1 MAAEN
6 DGRPSKR
13 AILTGYVRDRACP
26 RSTDCAL
33 LRRGPPWHISRA
45 HGRNRTSGPVFSGF
59 RKPLREWSLL
69 NILQK
74 YVLREWLWT
83 FLAVVTVLLIVMVAL
98 TFGEILNDIAGG
110 RVPPGLLGLLMLLR
124 VPDVLNNI
132 VPLAVFIAVIWGLG
146 RLYRDQEMAVMRASG
161 FGWTM
166 LLRPL
171 YNLVLPIA
179 AIVLVSSLFIAPG
192 AADFQQRRLEEAYR
206 TAAEWGLQTG
216 QFHVL
221 RGGDTVLYVESV
233 EPDGRTLNN
242 IFIQQRRD
250 EREQV
255 WIASKGYYWL
265 DGESGVRYLTLENG
279 QITEGSPGALD
290 FGVIRF
296 GRNDLR
302 LPQIESRGSNEAIEA
317 RASRAMLFSSQPEE
331 VAELQF
337 RVSPA
342 IAVLILGLL
351 AIPLAHSAPREG
363 RGGRVLL
370 GMLAYAVYANVLYMS
385 RAWMAKGALPPLL
398 GLWWVHL
405 ILLLIALFWLRRQ
418 GRMGRGRAT

>member
-1 MAAEN
+1 MAAQA
-6 DGRPSKR
+6 DLS
-13 AILTGYVRDRACP
+13 
-26 RSTDCAL
+26 
-33 LRRGPPWHISRA
+33 
-45 HGRNRTSGPVFSGF
+45 
-59 RKPLREWSLL
+59 
-69 NILQK
+69 ILQK

-83 FLAVVTVLLIVMVAL
+83 FLAVVSVLLTIMVAL
-98 TFGEILNDIAGG
+98 TFGELLNDVTGG
-110 RVPPGLLGLLMLLR
+110 RIPAGLLGLLMLLR
-124 VPDVLNNI
+124 LPDVLNNI

-171 YNLVLPIA
+171 YNLALPIA
-179 AIVLVSSLFIAPG
+179 GAMLVCALFIAPE
-192 AADFQQRRLEEAYR
+192 AADYQQRRLEEAFR

-233 EPDGRTLNN
+233 EEDGRTLNN
-242 IFIQQRRD
+242 IFIQQRKD
-250 EREQV
+250 GREQV
-255 WIASKGYYWL
+255 WIARKGYYWL
-265 DGESGVRYLTLENG
+265 DESSGVRYLTLENG
-279 QITEGSPGALD
+279 QITEGTGDRLD

-302 LPQIESRGSNEAIEA
+302 LPQVEARGSSGGIEA
-317 RASRAMLFSSQPEE
+317 RPSQAMLFSTDPEE
-331 VAELQF
+331 AAELQF

-351 AIPLAHSAPREG
+351 AIPLAHAAPREG

-370 GMLAYAVYANVLYMS
+370 GMLAYAVYANVLFMS
-385 RAWMAKGALPPLL
+385 RSWMAEGALPQVI

-405 ILLLIALFWLRRQ
+405 ILLLIALLYLRRQ
-418 GRMGRGRAT
+418 GRMGGRARS